1 VSSRKT
7 TPSHLPSFLLPCPSC
22 GNRVVIRTVTRVP
35 VDSKSR
41 GEDLDDITYSCE
53 QCGMTLTRTVRA

>member
-1 VSSRKT
+1 M
-7 TPSHLPSFLLPCPSC
+7 
-22 GNRVVIRTVTRVP
+22 VTRVP